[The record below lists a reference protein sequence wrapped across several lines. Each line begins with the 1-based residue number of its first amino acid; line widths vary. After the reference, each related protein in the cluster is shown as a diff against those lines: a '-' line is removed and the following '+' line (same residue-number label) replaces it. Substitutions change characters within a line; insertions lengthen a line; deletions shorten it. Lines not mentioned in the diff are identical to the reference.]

1 MEMSSKSGPFCRLL
15 LSSLILTI
23 LISSTA
29 PLAAIAAEVDTNT
42 PPVTIAVDEASIIT
56 TQPDAPLL
64 DSPENKICFA
74 NTDDKYRLQ
83 ELTNKILQKEL
94 ELLKVNTYFRLET
107 TDQSRFK
114 PWRIF
119 AFNLAGAGVA
129 NAGITTIAAE
139 RWQTWRNPATAD
151 RTTLKAGPLLLLVS
165 HSIVTAGLLTEMCF
179 DAYGDYKRKKKG
191 LDIKTTTKKVK
202 QNQVELDNLI
212 TQRDELI
219 ASSSEFSSQD
229 LLLVNAEGRL
239 LKDLRDLSLVEYSKF
254 YARGIKRRISRD
266 LSYFNGLAA
275 ATTGGYIGS
284 LCGLLAICER
294 KPQLAGPAG
303 IGFTLS
309 GAFICLAPFI
319 NRYGSTWAQKIAR
332 KKINK
337 ELGNLNTK
345 VAQQFEG
352 DLTALRTLNTNAEYA
367 ALGQRLS
374 VYDGVRD
381 ILTNQSKM
389 DAAEKKKADRE
400 FLERVVFNGGV
411 GGTKMAWGIQLANAG
426 FSYHTAPPWPRI
438 TRTFPV
444 GGSRMTVVIP
454 RPTIPHTPNQMFAK
468 RVAEGSTSYI
478 PGTGLW
484 IIDALQARTR
494 GEMEVFSMG
503 SQQALPHQ
511 KCRQRL
517 EKLENL
523 QAILK

>member
-1 MEMSSKSGPFCRLL
+1 MS
-15 LSSLILTI
+15 
-23 LISSTA
+23 
-29 PLAAIAAEVDTNT
+29 AIAAEVNTDTPLVKT
-42 PPVTIAVDEASIIT
+42 TTDEAPII
-56 TQPDAPLL
+56 PSEPGVLFL

-74 NTDDKYRLQ
+74 NTDDKYKLQ
-83 ELTNKILQKEL
+83 EITNKILQKEL

-107 TDQSRFK
+107 TDQSRIK
-114 PWRIF
+114 LWRVF

-151 RTTLKAGPLLLLVS
+151 RATLKAGPLLLLIS
-165 HSIVTAGLLTEMCF
+165 HSIVTAGLLTEMCL
-179 DAYGDYKRKKKG
+179 DAYGDYKRRKKG
-191 LDIKTTTKKVK
+191 LDLKTTTKKVK
-202 QNQVELDNLI
+202 ENQVQLDGLI
-212 TQRDELI
+212 TQRDQLI

-229 LLLVNAEGRL
+229 LQLVNAEGRL

-254 YARGIKRRISRD
+254 YSRGIKRRVSRD

-337 ELGNLNTK
+337 ELGNLNNK
-345 VAQQFEG
+345 VAQQFDG
-352 DLTALRTLNTNAEYA
+352 DLTALRALNNDAEGA

-374 VYDGVRD
+374 VYDGVKD
-381 ILTNQSKM
+381 ILANQSKM

-426 FSYHTAPPWPRI
+426 FSYHVAPPWPVIRA
-438 TRTFPV
+438 TFPV
-444 GGSRMTVVIP
+444 GGSKMTVVIP
-454 RPTIPHTPNQMFAK
+454 RPAVPHTTTQMFAK
-468 RVAEGSTSYI
+468 RVAEGATSYI

-517 EKLENL
+517 EKLEHL